1 MKTLVVLGLG
11 FSCQYAKASSEQK
24 SENSAVMELEHEAG
38 IAGTRRYIRIPV
50 VSGYQESRTSLKKFL
65 TNDKEGSTKSFHGKS
80 YQITEVIGTV
90 PEKLLNDEASEFVG
104 ALINR
109 STNAVL
115 DSVVYAVYEFGG
127 KAVYQDGSV
136 ERFIV
141 EYTEINGNGDK

>member
-1 MKTLVVLGLG
+1 M
-11 FSCQYAKASSEQK
+11 
-24 SENSAVMELEHEAG
+24 
-38 IAGTRRYIRIPV
+38 
-50 VSGYQESRTSLKKFL
+50 
-65 TNDKEGSTKSFHGKS
+65 
-80 YQITEVIGTV
+80 